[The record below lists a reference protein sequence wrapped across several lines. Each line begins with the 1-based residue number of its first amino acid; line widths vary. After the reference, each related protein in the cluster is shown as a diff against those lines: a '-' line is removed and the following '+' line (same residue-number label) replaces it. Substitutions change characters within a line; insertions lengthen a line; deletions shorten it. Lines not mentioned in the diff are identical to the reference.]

1 MLPSEPVQ
9 FSEHALTDRI
19 ELERRI
25 AALERDVIRMCHQ
38 VEELTHRLDTLM
50 NRMLMLFVAALTSLA
65 VNVVSAIV
73 ITQIVGK

>member
-1 MLPSEPVQ
+1 
-9 FSEHALTDRI
+9 
-19 ELERRI
+19 
-25 AALERDVIRMCHQ
+25 
-38 VEELTHRLDTLM
+38 M